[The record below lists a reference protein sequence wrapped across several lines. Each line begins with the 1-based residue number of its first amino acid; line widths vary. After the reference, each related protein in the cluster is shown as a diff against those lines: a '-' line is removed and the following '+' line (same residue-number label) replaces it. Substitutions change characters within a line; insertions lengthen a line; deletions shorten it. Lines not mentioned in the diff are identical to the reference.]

1 MPDRILARGVV
12 LRTLGW
18 IVIGIMLVA
27 GVTATVFAY
36 NNAQSAHNGAAA
48 VAALKKSSARSEC
61 RTRIVNE
68 DDDAFRHRIGALL
81 DASSK
86 RDAANFARILLLIEH
101 AEPTQARINRE
112 CPAPLATPKEKH

>member
-68 DDDAFRHRIGALL
+68 DDDAFRHRIGALQV
-81 DASSK
+81 
-86 RDAANFARILLLIEH
+86 IVGLLVGSVAVGIDV
-101 AEPTQARINRE
+101 AQKAVRNIGQNDN
-112 CPAPLATPKEKH
+112 TPVS